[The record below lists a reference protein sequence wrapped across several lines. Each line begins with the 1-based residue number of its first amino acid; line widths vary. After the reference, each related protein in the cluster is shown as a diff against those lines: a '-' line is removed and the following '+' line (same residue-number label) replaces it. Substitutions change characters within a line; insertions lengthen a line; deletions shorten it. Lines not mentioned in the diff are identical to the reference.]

1 MTRELTS
8 EPPSNVRCVGERE
21 FPGEGICYVYE
32 DGSHCRKVIDG
43 EVVNPN
49 WRTTKAG
56 KARKRQPLACMACRR
71 KKIKCEPGD
80 PSCVSCEKSNQVCRV
95 SRIHE
100 VSIEARPTV
109 SREQTASSPVK
120 RALAIAGRYPTLDDA
135 SRSDARKR
143 RRSQEHK
150 TQSPT
155 LSPARE
161 QPVASSFMTDSPKLI
176 RPRSPVIS
184 WGMVTGEAK
193 DDTTDYRSK
202 SSADTPKIE
211 PLGTV
216 SNVVNEHRKTD
227 PYNVDP
233 ELTLYLLDLYFTHIN
248 SATYCMFPPKTFR
261 HWVVHNRRK
270 SQNEL
275 MVLYACLA
283 MGSIFAD
290 TKGSGC
296 GRHFAEIATFAVAR
310 KQGRFSLEL
319 AQSRLML
326 ALYNFAR
333 GKDGLAWDHCGSA
346 LRALSAL
353 KLNSED
359 GVMDI
364 PDSLNGELLGF
375 GLDRIK
381 MIECRRRTFWSG
393 VLMDRYNGFC
403 AGTLCVVHIED
414 IFLRLPCSRE
424 AYEEGRKAVTPYFD
438 NPELDP
444 ELTRHNPAS
453 PLSPMAYLA
462 LISAIWGDVL
472 AVTHRAVHRPSS
484 TYAATYDSFYAK
496 AVARVEAWT
505 ALLPPHLR
513 YSPENTARSIRDG
526 YAGTFISLH
535 ALYHVTLMKLNRHAR
550 PAVLP
555 LATIR
560 RNIRAANHHALQL
573 LDLMH
578 VLSTSSPSS
587 PSTALQQRSATEAPP
602 APTIPFAGYAILTA
616 VDILS
621 AGGPTATL
629 AATIDAIATSLASLT
644 QLATFW
650 ASARAQQKS
659 VEQRLADILAASNDQ
674 GLGARSS

>member
-1 MTRELTS
+1 MAASDTSLPSGLDLDSNQETTRLSSGRNHRKLPSALAPSTFQENPLPVNTPHIMNRGGGAHRVGDSRPATSHNGYAHNDHHPWGYSQRPPHAPSIPLPPPPAYPVEPPPTSSTWTGQFDIRLGHPRPDPFRHSGTRRVEPQGHYQQLPRVQDLLSPNPLPSHHDAPSRPWSGNAPGYGRPDTTASGPSSVMGQHQSYQNSYFPPNQPAPPASSNSDRRPDLPAIDADKPPAAFFISRGRSASASPVPDHLHHLHEAPSRPARQSHLLVKEPTSGRNRSSLPARLDLSAGPGTSMQEPGGLSTMTRELTS

-95 SRIHE
+95 SRTHE

-248 SATYCMFPPKTFR
+248 SATY
-261 HWVVHNRRK
+261 
-270 SQNEL
+270 
-275 MVLYACLA
+275 
-283 MGSIFAD
+283 
-290 TKGSGC
+290 
-296 GRHFAEIATFAVAR
+296 
-310 KQGRFSLEL
+310 
-319 AQSRLML
+319 
-326 ALYNFAR
+326 
-333 GKDGLAWDHCGSA
+333 
-346 LRALSAL
+346 
-353 KLNSED
+353 
-359 GVMDI
+359 
-364 PDSLNGELLGF
+364 
-375 GLDRIK
+375 
-381 MIECRRRTFWSG
+381 
-393 VLMDRYNGFC
+393 
-403 AGTLCVVHIED
+403 
-414 IFLRLPCSRE
+414 
-424 AYEEGRKAVTPYFD
+424 
-438 NPELDP
+438 
-444 ELTRHNPAS
+444 
-453 PLSPMAYLA
+453 
-462 LISAIWGDVL
+462 
-472 AVTHRAVHRPSS
+472 
-484 TYAATYDSFYAK
+484 
-496 AVARVEAWT
+496 
-505 ALLPPHLR
+505 
-513 YSPENTARSIRDG
+513 
-526 YAGTFISLH
+526 
-535 ALYHVTLMKLNRHAR
+535 
-550 PAVLP
+550 
-555 LATIR
+555 
-560 RNIRAANHHALQL
+560 
-573 LDLMH
+573 
-578 VLSTSSPSS
+578 
-587 PSTALQQRSATEAPP
+587 
-602 APTIPFAGYAILTA
+602 
-616 VDILS
+616 
-621 AGGPTATL
+621 
-629 AATIDAIATSLASLT
+629 
-644 QLATFW
+644 
-650 ASARAQQKS
+650 
-659 VEQRLADILAASNDQ
+659 
-674 GLGARSS
+674 